1 MPHIILRGHADLA
14 AVHGRFQPARCDS
27 NGWIV
32 KVQQCFLSA
41 TGRTLLLEGVAARS
55 GFVQTFYVM
64 AEQKDDRVTLRIDPH
79 TNVEKNEGVKR
90 SLVLVRDLLL
100 TVTPG
105 LVFENTNLPPD
116 YLEAGTPRE

>member
-1 MPHIILRGHADLA
+1 VPHIILRGHADLP
-14 AVHGRFQPARCDS
+14 AVHARFQPARCDA
-27 NGWIV
+27 NGWVI

-55 GFVQTFYVM
+55 GFVQTFYIL

-90 SLVLVRDLLL
+90 SLLLVRDLLL
-100 TVTPG
+100 AITPG
-105 LVFENTNLPPD
+105 LELENTNLPPE
-116 YLEAGTPRE
+116 LLASGSAA

>member
-1 MPHIILRGHADLA
+1 VPHIILGGHADLA
-14 AVHGRFQPARCDS
+14 AVHARFQPVRCDA

-32 KVQQCFLSA
+32 KVQQCYLAS

-55 GFVQTFYVM
+55 GFVQTFYIL

-90 SLVLVRDLLL
+90 SLALVRHLLQA
-100 TVTPG
+100 VTPG
-105 LVFENTNLPPD
+105 LVMENTNLPPD
-116 YLEAGTPRE
+116 YLQTGPVV

>member
-14 AVHGRFQPARCDS
+14 GVHSRFQAVRCDA

-55 GFVQTFYVM
+55 GFVQTFYIL

-100 TVTPG
+100 AITPS
-105 LVFENTNLPPD
+105 LELDNTNLHPD
-116 YLEAGTPRE
+116 LLGSGSAA